1 MKVSYKPL
9 FKLMI
14 DRDMKKKDLQSATG
28 ISASSISK
36 LSRDEYVSMDVL
48 ARICAVFRVQ
58 FSDVAEIIYENKEE
72 NK

>member
-1 MKVSYKPL
+1 MKVTYKPL

-14 DRDMKKKDLQSATG
+14 DREMKKKDLQNATG

-48 ARICAVFRVQ
+48 VKICAVFQ
-58 FSDVAEIIYENKEE
+58 AQLSDVVEIIYEDKGEA
-72 NK
+72 

>member
-1 MKVSYKPL
+1 MKVTYKPL

-14 DRDMKKKDLQSATG
+14 DREMKKKDLQNATG

-48 ARICAVFRVQ
+48 VKICAVFQ
-58 FSDVAEIIYENKEE
+58 AQLSDVVEIIYED
-72 NK
+72 

>member
-1 MKVSYKPL
+1 MKVTYKPL

-14 DRDMKKKDLQSATG
+14 DREMKKKDLQNATG

-48 ARICAVFRVQ
+48 VKICAVFQ
-58 FSDVAEIIYENKEE
+58 AQLSDVVEIIYEYKGEA
-72 NK
+72 

>member
-1 MKVSYKPL
+1 MKVTYKPL

-14 DRDMKKKDLQSATG
+14 DREMKKKDLQNATG

-48 ARICAVFRVQ
+48 VKICAVFQ
-58 FSDVAEIIYENKEE
+58 AQISDVVEIIYED
-72 NK
+72 

>member
-1 MKVSYKPL
+1 MKVTYKPL

-14 DRDMKKKDLQSATG
+14 DREMKKKDLQNATG

-48 ARICAVFRVQ
+48 VKICGAFQVQ
-58 FSDVAEIIYENKEE
+58 LSDVVEIIYEDKGDV
-72 NK
+72 

>member
-1 MKVSYKPL
+1 MRVTYKPL

-14 DRDMKKKDLQSATG
+14 DREMKKKDLQNATG

-48 ARICAVFRVQ
+48 VKICAVFHVQ
-58 FSDVAEIIYENKEE
+58 LSDVCEIIYEDKGEA
-72 NK
+72 

>member
-1 MKVSYKPL
+1 MKVTYKPL

-14 DRDMKKKDLQSATG
+14 DREMKKKDLQNATG

-48 ARICAVFRVQ
+48 AKICSVFQVQ
-58 FSDVAEIIYENKEE
+58 FSDVVEIVYEDEGE
-72 NK
+72 A

>member
-1 MKVSYKPL
+1 MKVTYKPL

-14 DRDMKKKDLQSATG
+14 DREMKKKDLQNATG

-48 ARICAVFRVQ
+48 AKICAVFQVQ
-58 FSDVAEIIYENKEE
+58 FSDVVEIVYEDEGE
-72 NK
+72 A

>member
-1 MKVSYKPL
+1 MKVTYKPL

-14 DRDMKKKDLQSATG
+14 DREMKKKDLQNATG

-48 ARICAVFRVQ
+48 AKICAVFQVQ
-58 FSDVAEIIYENKEE
+58 FSDVVEIVYEDKGES
-72 NK
+72 